1 MNNYLVFFIFVI
13 LVWVLNFFIHR
24 YLMNNWDY
32 YRHLQKNPSPIELGI
47 FIILNPAPT
56 PLHLYWGAVS
66 LVKSVT
72 LKVRN
77 PTLKVKI

>member
-32 YRHLQKNPSPIELGI
+32 YRDLQKNPSPIELGI
-47 FIILNPAPT
+47 FITISNAWIFLI
-56 PLHLYWGAVS
+56 V
-66 LVKSVT
+66 LVLVF
-72 LKVRN
+72 LFGDEW
-77 PTLKVKI
+77 LF

>member
-32 YRHLQKNPSPIELGI
+32 YRHLQKNPSLLEFGI
-47 FIILNPAPT
+47 YMIISNAWIFLYLLVFIFFFGDEWLF
-56 PLHLYWGAVS
+56 
-66 LVKSVT
+66 
-72 LKVRN
+72 
-77 PTLKVKI
+77 

>member
-32 YRHLQKNPSPIELGI
+32 YHDLQKNPSPIELGI
-47 FIILNPAPT
+47 FIILGNACIFII
-56 PLHLYWGAVS
+56 V
-66 LVKSVT
+66 LVLVFFLAMNGYFKAHNIFHS
-72 LKVRN
+72 
-77 PTLKVKI
+77 

>member
-32 YRHLQKNPSPIELGI
+32 YPHLQEKPSPIELGI
-47 FIILNPAPT
+47 FIILGNA
-56 PLHLYWGAVS
+56 WIFIIV
-66 LVKSVT
+66 LVMVFFFGDEW
-72 LKVRN
+72 LF
-77 PTLKVKI
+77 